1 MENLT
6 GQYNPE
12 WEPLD
17 DTFKDLM
24 GYAIIGIM
32 LDFVKFT
39 LPLGGQLSEASV
51 QHAHQPSDPTSE

>member
-32 LDFVKFT
+32 LDFGTFT
-39 LPLGGQLSEASV
+39 LPLGG
-51 QHAHQPSDPTSE
+51 

>member
-32 LDFVKFT
+32 LDFGTFT
-39 LPLGGQLSEASV
+39 LPLGGQLGEASV
-51 QHAHQPSDPTSE
+51 QHAHQPSDPTPE